1 MVHELMPPQRLALI
15 PQRVPWLQSRIPAI
29 SVGAGSTVTAG
40 EEPSFLLVY
49 H

>member
-1 MVHELMPPQRLALI
+1 MVHKLKPPQRLALI
-15 PQRVPWLQSRIPAI
+15 PQRVPWFNREFRQSPSEPAAP
-29 SVGAGSTVTAG
+29 STAG